1 MLTHLEPRLFAD
13 TQGSRLVGS
22 LSAVK
27 ARAPVLGG
35 TLLYQRVAAS
45 TPRARSSY
53 AGVWLT

>member
-35 TLLYQRVAAS
+35 TSLYQRLLLALRELEARMPAS
-45 TPRARSSY
+45 
-53 AGVWLT
+53 G